1 MTADD
6 PEPGYA
12 ERAEAHTLD
21 AALTLAP
28 AQGWTWPMT
37 YAAAKIAGLSAGE
50 AELLLPHG
58 PRDLA
63 ALLSRRHDRAALAA
77 LADVDP
83 ASLKIRGRIRRAAEA
98 RLRAAAADA
107 PAVRRWQGFL
117 ALPFNAPLGLRLAW
131 ESADALW
138 RWAGDRSTD
147 ENHYSK
153 RAILAEILITSLA
166 IWLRQG
172 EDAALAALDRRIEA
186 VMAFE
191 RFKARVGKGGL
202 GQLVAETLGRLRY
215 ARP

>member
-1 MTADD
+1 MIAD

-12 ERAEAHTLD
+12 EHAEARTLD
-21 AALTLAP
+21 AALALAP
-28 AQGWTWPMT
+28 DQGWTWPMT
-37 YAAAKIAGLSAGE
+37 YAAGQAAGLSAGE
-50 AELLLPHG
+50 TELLLPHG

-63 ALLSRRHDRAALAA
+63 ALLSRRHDRMALAA

-83 ASLKIRGRIRRAAEA
+83 ASLKIRERIRRAVEA
-98 RLRAAAADA
+98 RLRAAAVDT
-107 PAVRRWQGFL
+107 PAVTRWQGFL
-117 ALPFNAPLGLRLAW
+117 ALPTNAPLGLRLAW

-138 RWAGDRSTD
+138 RWAGDRATD
-147 ENHYSK
+147 ANHYSK

-172 EDAALAALDRRIEA
+172 KDAALAALDRRIEA

-202 GQLVAETLGRLRY
+202 GQLVAETFGRLRY